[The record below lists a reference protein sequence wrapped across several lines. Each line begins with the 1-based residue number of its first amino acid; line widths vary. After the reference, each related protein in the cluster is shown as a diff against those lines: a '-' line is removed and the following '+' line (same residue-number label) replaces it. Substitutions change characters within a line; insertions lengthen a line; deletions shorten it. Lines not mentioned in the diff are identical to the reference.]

1 MKTNAAV
8 KLKGFILMSLIK
20 ISYSANPLFRADAED
35 FVTMKLKDSKIFL
48 EWEPLKMVE
57 DIRSIDRNE
66 FVVQIR
72 SEDGEYKLVTESPK
86 VRGDK
91 FMHTISIVPSQGV
104 QQQLRRK
111 ICCEKQRW

>member
-1 MKTNAAV
+1 MKRNAMKV
-8 KLKGFILMSLIK
+8 EGFILMSLIT
-20 ISYSANPLFRADAED
+20 ISYSANPLFRADAKD
-35 FVTMKLKDSKIFL
+35 FVTLKLRDSKIFL

-57 DIRSIDRNE
+57 DIRSIDRND
-66 FVVQIR
+66 FVVLIK
-72 SEDGEYKLVTESPK
+72 SEDGEYKLVTENPK

-104 QQQLRRK
+104 HEQLRRK